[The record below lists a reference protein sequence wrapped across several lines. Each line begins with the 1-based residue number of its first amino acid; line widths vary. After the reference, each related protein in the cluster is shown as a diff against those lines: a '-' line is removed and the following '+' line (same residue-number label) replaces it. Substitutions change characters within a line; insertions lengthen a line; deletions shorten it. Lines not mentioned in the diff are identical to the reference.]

1 MLSLETGATTAQN
14 GKEPGCSD
22 AAMPDPSPL
31 PVTAAQDTKLASRNS
46 TTTSEQRVLRQKGPV
61 YGWSGSWRY
70 TNTCLPS
77 RRAIPRT
84 SPKRHP

>member
-46 TTTSEQRVLRQKGPV
+46 TTTSE
-61 YGWSGSWRY
+61 
-70 TNTCLPS
+70 
-77 RRAIPRT
+77 
-84 SPKRHP
+84 